1 MKMQRRIKRDYRRLS
16 PAKFLAFILTVRRS
30 LTNNPNY
37 PDTFW
42 GANVAFLQ
50 MLLKKTGV
58 YEGAYRAASNGD
70 RLLIHDRDKL
80 MEEIVAIL
88 DEIASLLE
96 AASVRNPDAL
106 STTGLST
113 SQERKPQ
120 SRTKLPLIFSKDF
133 TVTNL
138 GEAGKAMGIAST
150 VPGAFNHE
158 IHINRGDPSRESYWF
173 HGSMFPNASA
183 MLLENLVPGNTFF
196 RMRHHGADGPGPWSP
211 ITSVTIT

>member
-1 MKMQRRIKRDYRRLS
+1 MKMQQRIKRDYRRMS
-16 PAKFLAFILTVRRS
+16 PSKFLAFVLTVKRS
-30 LTNNPNY
+30 LTNNPHY

-42 GANVAFLQ
+42 GANLALLQ
-50 MLLKKTGV
+50 LLFEKTGGL
-58 YEGAYRAASNGD
+58 EEAYRAASNGD
-70 RLLIHDRDKL
+70 RLMIHGRDKL

-106 STTGLST
+106 STTGFIT
-113 SQERKPQ
+113 SQERKTR
-120 SRTKLPLIFSKDF
+120 SKTKLPLTSSNDF

-138 GEAGKAMGIAST
+138 GEPGKAMGSAST

-158 IHINRGDPSRESYWF
+158 IHINRGDPSREADWF
-173 HGSMFPNASA
+173 HNSMFPIASA
-183 MLLENLVPGNTFF
+183 MLMENLEPGNTFF